1 MTRWLPEL
9 VRQRPSVDLAW
20 RYDPGTHAQPQDL
33 ERRLAIA
40 LRTTG
45 AVVLSGSRDGTDV
58 TAALPWMTTVLGV
71 VPRTVAEEVR
81 IAVRSDSNRA
91 VLDVHCTPQ
100 GTHDAHAFGVA
111 IVLAVAGLVWVASG
125 PVSGLLPS
133 ATTLV
138 GGGLWA
144 DVTRRGSL
152 MLLDRRLAR
161 LADDLGRAAWVHAD
175 GHVEKLKSR

>member
-20 RYDPGTHAQPQDL
+20 RYDPATHALPQDL
-33 ERRLAIA
+33 ERRLAVA

-45 AVVLSGSRDGTDV
+45 AVVASGSRDGTDV

-81 IAVRSDSNRA
+81 IAVRSDGDRA
-91 VLDVHCTPQ
+91 VLDVRCTPQ

-111 IVLAVAGLVWVASG
+111 GVLAVAGLVWVASG
-125 PVSGLLPS
+125 PVAGLLPT
-133 ATTLV
+133 ATTLI
-138 GGGLWA
+138 GGALWA

-161 LADDLGRAAWVHAD
+161 LADDLGRAVWAHAG
-175 GHVEKLKSR
+175 GHVERLKKR